1 MKRDMDLIRAVVIK
15 AVEGDANGAIPGYT
29 EDEIKYHRALAVEKG
44 LLEGRV
50 MDDNSSMTDV
60 PLAVIVV
67 GVSWAGHDFID
78 AIESDSNW
86 EKVKAFL
93 KETGKQLT
101 IETIKY
107 AIGRLFGAGAQ

>member
-1 MKRDMDLIRAVVIK
+1 MKRDMDLIRAVILK
-15 AVEGDANGAIPGYT
+15 AVERDANGAIPGYT
-29 EDEIKYHRALAVEKG
+29 EDEINYHRALAIQKG

-50 MDDNSSMTDV
+50 LEDNSMTDIPV
-60 PLAVIVV
+60 DVIVL
-67 GVSWAGHDFID
+67 GVPWAGHDFID

-101 IETIKY
+101 IETVKF
-107 AIGRLFGAGAQ
+107 AIGRLFGAGAS